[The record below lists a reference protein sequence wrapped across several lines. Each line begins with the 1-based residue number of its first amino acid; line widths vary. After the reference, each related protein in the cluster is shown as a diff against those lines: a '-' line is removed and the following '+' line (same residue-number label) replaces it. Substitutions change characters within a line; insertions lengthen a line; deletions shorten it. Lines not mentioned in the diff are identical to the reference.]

1 MKMVIKGEGNDGDE
15 GDGND
20 GDDGEGDVMQ
30 VMVALPAV
38 LLSSC
43 SS

>member
-1 MKMVIKGEGNDGDE
+1 MKMVIKGEANDDDE
-15 GDGND
+15 GD
-20 GDDGEGDVMQ
+20 DDEEDVMQ